1 MGGRSILRPMVV
13 VRLIGSR
20 ASLETPMLIDSGAD
34 VSMIQ
39 HELAEKLGLEVGAI
53 ESTYGISG
61 ETAVYRSSVDARIRH
76 GDTLLEPLRLPVHVP
91 TESGMLTLPLLGRE
105 AFFYEYDISFR
116 MGYTPTKGKFVLT
129 PVERRRDADRFE

>member
-1 MGGRSILRPMVV
+1 
-13 VRLIGSR
+13 
-20 ASLETPMLIDSGAD
+20 MLIDSGAD

-76 GDTLLEPLRLPVHVP
+76 GDALLEPLRLPVHVP
-91 TESGMLTLPLLGRE
+91 TESGMPTLPLLGRE